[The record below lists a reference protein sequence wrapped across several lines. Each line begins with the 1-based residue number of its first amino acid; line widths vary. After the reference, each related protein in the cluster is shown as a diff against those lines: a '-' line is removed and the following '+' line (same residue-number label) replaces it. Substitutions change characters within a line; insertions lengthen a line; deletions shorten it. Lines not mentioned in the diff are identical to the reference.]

1 LSAADKSESVKP
13 SSKQFYLM
21 ASTLKRIDALKQ
33 KAFKESRFD
42 GFLIFNSANLTY
54 LTGFSGASALLIPKN
69 GESRAYV
76 YGVNYAQAEAELS
89 EFTVEL
95 VKRGENLMSK
105 IAKQATASE
114 IGTLAVDALN
124 IESWRALAKALG
136 GEKTL
141 EVNNSF
147 VRELRKVKDQTEIEL
162 MRKAAELTSEGMR
175 LAYETVAAGV
185 REYEVAAEIEY
196 AMRKQ
201 GSSGTAFETIVASGA
216 CSAYPHG
223 GCSEREIRKG
233 DLVVVDVGAT
243 YKFYRSDMT
252 RTLVA
257 GKPSEKQKK
266 LYQTVKTA
274 QEKAFEALKPNVKAK
289 DVDAAAR
296 KVIADAGYDEY
307 FVHGLGHGV
316 GLEVHEPPTLSPESK
331 DVLAA
336 GNVVTVEPGIYLV
349 GYGGVRIEDTV
360 LVQKNSAKKLTNG
373 PYALGLK

>member
-1 LSAADKSESVKP
+1 
-13 SSKQFYLM
+13 M

-33 KAFKESRFD
+33 TGFKEGRFD

-69 GESRAYV
+69 GESRVYV

-105 IAKQATASE
+105 IAKQAKASE
-114 IGTLAVDALN
+114 IGKLAVDALN

-141 EVNNSF
+141 EVGNSF

-175 LAYETVAAGV
+175 VAYETVTAGV

-216 CSAYPHG
+216 CSAFPHG
-223 GCSEREIRKG
+223 GCSDKIIRDG

-257 GKPSEKQKK
+257 GKPSDKQKK
-266 LYQTVKTA
+266 LYQIVKAA

-296 KVIADAGYDEY
+296 KVIADAGYGEY
-307 FVHGLGHGV
+307 FVHNLGHGV

-331 DVLAA
+331 DVLAV
-336 GNVVTVEPGIYLV
+336 GNVVTAEPGIYLV
-349 GYGGVRIEDTV
+349 GYGGVRIEDTM
-360 LVQKNSAKKLTNG
+360 LVQKNGAEKLTNG
-373 PYALGLK
+373 LYALGKE